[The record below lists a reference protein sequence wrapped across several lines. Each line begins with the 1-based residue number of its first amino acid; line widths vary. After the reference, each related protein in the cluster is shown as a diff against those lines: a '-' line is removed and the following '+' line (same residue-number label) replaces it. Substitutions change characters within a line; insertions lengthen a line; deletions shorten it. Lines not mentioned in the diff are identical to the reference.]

1 LLTTFFACH
10 ARIVASL
17 RQIAEQLALAEKQR
31 PILDIKQ
38 QQQLLLLL
46 LLLLRT
52 MSQKGAALLSTSY
65 TCLPV
70 DSTCAQDTG
79 G

>member
-46 LLLLRT
+46 LLRT